1 MGLLLVGFPV
11 NNTEPKIIKI
21 CPDRVH
27 VCLVAITKKVNKNI
41 YNDKLIYLCRLLFI
55 NPMVIFMSR
64 AVLNVLLLSTHI
76 LFSPACVMCTNSS

>member
-27 VCLVAITKKVNKNI
+27 VCLVAITKKVKNI
-41 YNDKLIYLCRLLFI
+41 YIQR
-55 NPMVIFMSR
+55 
-64 AVLNVLLLSTHI
+64 
-76 LFSPACVMCTNSS
+76 